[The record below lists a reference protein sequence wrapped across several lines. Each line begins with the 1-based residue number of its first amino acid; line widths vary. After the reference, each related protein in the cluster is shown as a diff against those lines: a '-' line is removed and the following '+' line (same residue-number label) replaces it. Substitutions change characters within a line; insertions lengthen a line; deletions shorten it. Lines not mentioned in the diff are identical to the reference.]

1 MSTKLRVMTFNVGAG
16 KEESRCDTAKV
27 SALIQ
32 KLAPDLVAVQEAV
45 EWEEEGGGRWSLL
58 DEIRGSDLHP
68 AFGPTLAL
76 REHLHVRKK
85 VFVDALFSDLRDWRQ
100 GNGLLSKFRFVG
112 LGDPSLPGTPRNVPL
127 CRAPI
132 YLGDRD
138 TDPRWAL
145 LARIDKPPLFPYV
158 LGTHL
163 STFVSEREREG
174 NYRPRA
180 DRREEA
186 EIARFREARRIL
198 ELLDKNVLARELP
211 VLLLGDINAAPQEP
225 CIQTVLVQEGGFV
238 RLEPREEIS
247 THPKL
252 ASPVDHILVAP
263 AGRLR
268 EYDCWVVDSQE
279 AREASDHLPVVA
291 DIVLD

>member
-1 MSTKLRVMTFNVGAG
+1 MTFNVGAG

-27 SALIQ
+27 SALIE
-32 KLAPDLVAVQEAV
+32 KLAPDVVAVQEAV
-45 EWEEEGGGRWSLL
+45 EWEDEDGRRWSLL
-58 DEIRGSDLHP
+58 DEIRGSEFCS

-76 REHLHVRKK
+76 REHMHVRKK
-85 VFVDALFSDLRDWRQ
+85 VFVDALFTDRRDWCQ
-100 GNGLLSKFRFVG
+100 GNGLLSRFGFVG
-112 LGDPSLPGTPRNVPL
+112 LGDPSLPGTPRNIPL
-127 CRAPI
+127 RRPPA

-145 LARIDKPPLFPYV
+145 LARIDKPPLFPYI

-163 STFVSEREREG
+163 STFISERERLG
-174 NYRPRA
+174 SYRPRA

-186 EIARFREARRIL
+186 EIARYRETKRIL
-198 ELLDKNVLARELP
+198 DLLSKHVLDRELP
-211 VLLLGDINAAPQEP
+211 ILLLGDINAVPWEA
-225 CIQTVLVQEGGFV
+225 CIQSILIHEGGFV
-238 RLEPREEIS
+238 RLEPREEIA

-263 AGRLR
+263 ARRLR
-268 EYDCWVVDSQE
+268 EYDCWVVDTPE

-291 DIVLD
+291 DVVLE